1 MNAKD
6 IGATLKAL
14 RQAAGHS
21 TTSLAAAVGLSQAQI
36 SRLENGLQGF
46 RSDTIFKLAKA
57 LRVPPYR
64 FFMSDAEWK
73 KIAGKCASRRSAASR
88 SAVSKHR

>member
-6 IGATLKAL
+6 IGATLRAL

-46 RSDTIFKLAKA
+46 RSDTVFKLAKA
-57 LRVPPYR
+57 LRVPAYR
-64 FFMSDAEWK
+64 FFMNNVEWK
-73 KIAGKCASRRSAASR
+73 KVGGKGR
-88 SAVSKHR
+88 K